1 MSHVATLLQI
11 VGVVGVVLSLAV
23 WSPVVA
29 GVAGSL
35 LLILVGVAVE
45 GSAEVEDGDG

>member
-23 WSPVVA
+23 WSPVFA
-29 GVAGSL
+29 GLIASVLVLSVGIALERQPPAGKS
-35 LLILVGVAVE
+35 
-45 GSAEVEDGDG
+45 